1 MTKAGPDPTREGV
14 SPSLGDSAR
23 GRRHL
28 PATVVVALAGV
39 VGAGAA
45 AAATPTVK
53 VSLKE
58 FKVLPS
64 VKSVAAGKVTFSAK
78 NVGKVGHELLVIK
91 TNIAPGK
98 LPVKDGKASE
108 KGKVGLV
115 KELKPGTS
123 GKVTVQLAKGKYVL
137 LCNLPA
143 HYQLGQYTGFTVK

>member
-1 MTKAGPDPTREGV
+1 MRKVV
-14 SPSLGDSAR
+14 S
-23 GRRHL
+23 
-28 PATVVVALAGV
+28 ATAVAALAGV

-64 VKSVAAGKVTFSAK
+64 TKSVATGKVTFSVK
-78 NVGKVGHELLVIK
+78 NVGTVDHELVVIK
-91 TNIAPGK
+91 TNVAPGK
-98 LPVKDGKASE
+98 LPVKNAKASE

-115 KELKPGTS
+115 PELKPGKS
-123 GKVTVQLAKGKYVL
+123 GKVTLKLAKGKYVL

-143 HYQLGQYTGFTVK
+143 HYQAGQYIGFTVK

>member
-1 MTKAGPDPTREGV
+1 MRKV
-14 SPSLGDSAR
+14 VL
-23 GRRHL
+23 
-28 PATVVVALAGV
+28 ATAVVALAGV

-64 VKSVAAGKVTFSAK
+64 VKSVTAGKVTFSAK
-78 NVGKVGHELLVIK
+78 NVGKLGHELLVIK
-91 TNIAPGK
+91 TNVAPGK
-98 LPVKDGKASE
+98 LPVKNAQASE

-115 KELKPGTS
+115 SEIDPGKS
-123 GKVTVQLAKGKYVL
+123 GKVTLKLAKGKYVL

-143 HYQLGQYTGFTVK
+143 HYQAGQYIGFTVK

>member
-1 MTKAGPDPTREGV
+1 MRKVV
-14 SPSLGDSAR
+14 S
-23 GRRHL
+23 
-28 PATVVVALAGV
+28 ATAVVALAGI

-64 VKSVAAGKVTFSAK
+64 TKSVAAGKVTFSAK

-91 TNIAPGK
+91 TSVAPGK
-98 LPVKDGKASE
+98 LPVKNAQASE

-115 KELKPGTS
+115 PELDPGKS
-123 GKVTVQLAKGKYVL
+123 GKVTLKLAKGKYVL

-143 HYQLGQYTGFTVK
+143 HYQAGQYIGFTVK